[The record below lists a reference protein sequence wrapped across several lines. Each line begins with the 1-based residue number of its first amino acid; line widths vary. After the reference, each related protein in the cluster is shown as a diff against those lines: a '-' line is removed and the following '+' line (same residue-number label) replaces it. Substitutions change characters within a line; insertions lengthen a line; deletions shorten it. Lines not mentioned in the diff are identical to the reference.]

1 MKWSLMELRKYQE
14 QNIDFSE
21 VLDLKKA
28 LLERDSTIIDL
39 SLVKVD
45 GFLRV
50 EANDYLTHY
59 HVETLITV
67 PSTRSLEPV
76 CLPLSFDVDEIFMTP
91 EQFAKRDNLI
101 PEEEILLLES
111 QTLNLEE
118 SIIDNI
124 LLAIPMQVFTE
135 EEKDTYPV
143 GNDWVVLSEDDY
155 NKQKESA
162 QKNHLD
168 PRLAKLSALF
178 ENEDSSADK

>member
-14 QNIDFSE
+14 QNLDFSE
-21 VLDLKKA
+21 VLDLKKS
-28 LLERDSTIIDL
+28 LLDRDSSIIDVAKVE
-39 SLVKVD
+39 VK

-101 PEEEILLLES
+101 PEEEILLLET

-118 SIIDNI
+118 SVIDNI
-124 LLAIPMQVFTE
+124 LLAIPMQVFAE
-135 EEKDTYPV
+135 DESDTFPS
-143 GNDWVVLSEDDY
+143 GNDWVVLSEEAY
-155 NKQKESA
+155 QKQKESD
-162 QKNHLD
+162 QKNQFD
-168 PRLAKLSALF
+168 PRLAKLSALL
-178 ENEDSSADK
+178 EDEDASADK